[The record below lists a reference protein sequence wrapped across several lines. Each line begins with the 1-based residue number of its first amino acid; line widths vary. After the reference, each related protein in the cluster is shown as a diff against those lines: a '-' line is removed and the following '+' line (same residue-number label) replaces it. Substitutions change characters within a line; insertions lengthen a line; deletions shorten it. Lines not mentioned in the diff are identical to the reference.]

1 VIGKKP
7 PLYGRGGRLFEQ
19 FLEAYNYDPL
29 EAALELSVSLS
40 DLFDWIDGTGR
51 PNAVNRVSIQAW
63 SGGFVPAPAWGAI
76 RLDRRQKP
84 VIYLPEHLMPP
95 ETRAEC
101 VNGPRPCP
109 RLACRYH
116 LWSETR
122 PNAPMWAF
130 PRRSC
135 ALDVAEKGGLTLKQ
149 VGRILRL
156 TRERVRQIEASAL
169 MKLRHRKR
177 LLYAIGA
184 I

>member
-1 VIGKKP
+1 VNPKKP
-7 PLYGRGGRLFEQ
+7 PVYGQGGRLLER
-19 FLEAYNYDPL
+19 FLDAYSYDPL

-63 SGGFVPAPAWGAI
+63 SQGIVPAPSWGAI
-76 RLDRRQKP
+76 RLDRRP
-84 VIYLPEHLMPP
+84 RAVIALPDYLMPP
-95 ETRAEC
+95 KTRSEC
-101 VNGPRPCP
+101 LEGPRPCP

-116 LWSETR
+116 LWSEAR
-122 PNAPMWAF
+122 PNASERAF
-130 PRRSC
+130 PRQSC
-135 ALDVAEKGGLTLKQ
+135 ALDVAQRGGLTLKQ

-169 MKLRHRKR
+169 SKLRHRKR